1 MNDIESKG
9 WYTVWDAME
18 DLAAKQM
25 KLEAQITMLSYVL
38 EGLEGHGFAA
48 KKGED
53 VNMSCRLASIYPMY
67 SQMLFLIL
75 QELQDFTKELQG
87 SVDGL
92 RNISTRI
99 RQEKETPCTH
109 AEQSTVQEA
118 R

>member
-1 MNDIESKG
+1 MNDIEWS
-9 WYTVWDAME
+9 WSAVWDASE
-18 DLAAKQM
+18 NLEEKQM
-25 KLEAQITMLSYVL
+25 KLEAQTTMLGYVL

-75 QELQDFTKELQG
+75 QDLKDFTKELQG

-92 RNISTRI
+92 RNISARI
-99 RQEKETPCTH
+99 RQEKETPCTT
-109 AEQSTVQEA
+109 AVQSTVQEA